1 MSYLKRYVRAT
12 SIAEFLRYAFTPS
25 FGVIMWGGAY
35 AGLWIMAVLLF
46 VIQPLVAATILIG
59 YTAFFA
65 LAMVLSFIQFR
76 RYKNHYN
83 KVFDK

>member
-25 FGVIMWGGAY
+25 FG
-35 AGLWIMAVLLF
+35 
-46 VIQPLVAATILIG
+46 LIG